1 MKPSSY
7 VKSAE
12 DGFENAMPKNSELL
26 VAGNVT
32 GPAPS
37 GRITFRTKRR
47 QQASARY
54 NETDPPPSTLVTY
67 LGDWQWPITRPLD
80 VLSHRFYSAKMRR
93 ISGRL
98 IGNCRKKLAAA
109 RRCLVPTE
117 KFF

>member
-54 NETDPPPSTLVTY
+54 NETDPPPRRSSHTLEI
-67 LGDWQWPITRPLD
+67 G
-80 VLSHRFYSAKMRR
+80 
-93 ISGRL
+93 SGPSP
-98 IGNCRKKLAAA
+98 GH
-109 RRCLVPTE
+109 
-117 KFF
+117 